1 MMTRTL
7 LLLATSALAVGACK
21 KTDKAPPKAEP
32 VVTVTTDASPA
43 VDPAAE
49 NLKKIAA
56 AFEKLDATVA
66 KEKERWTPELE
77 AKAVALRDGNWK
89 TTDEALTAILASDH
103 RFPGNA
109 ARDQYRHPRET
120 LGFFGLEPTMHVVEL
135 GAGAGWYTELLAPLL
150 AKNGSLTAVGPD
162 PDGPADQMTAVY
174 GKRLVKLLEKS
185 PGLFGAVKRVA
196 ITPPAQLTLGDPG
209 SADMVIAFRELH
221 NWVEDNNHAAYLQ
234 AIHAVLKDGGTFAVV
249 DHRAAADAKL
259 EDAVKLG
266 YLPEPWVVQTV
277 TAAGFEL
284 AAKSDINANPKDTKD
299 YKDGVWT
306 LPPALTLG
314 DVDREKYLAIG
325 ESDRMSLKF
334 VKRAAK

>member
-1 MMTRTL
+1 
-7 LLLATSALAVGACK
+7 
-21 KTDKAPPKAEP
+21 
-32 VVTVTTDASPA
+32 
-43 VDPAAE
+43 
-49 NLKKIAA
+49 
-56 AFEKLDATVA
+56 
-66 KEKERWTPELE
+66 
-77 AKAVALRDGNWK
+77 
-89 TTDEALTAILASDH
+89 
-103 RFPGNA
+103 
-109 ARDQYRHPRET
+109 
-120 LGFFGLEPTMHVVEL
+120 MHVVEL

-299 YKDGVWT
+299 YKEGVWT

-325 ESDRMSLKF
+325 ESDRMTLKF